1 MPRPAKRRQVDAA
14 LSQPITRFTRVSKA
28 SIPEAPLKKTALSAP
43 SKKRKAAPAEIDE
56 NPRLT
61 RRTISFPPSSDED
74 EVIVSKRACRREQQP
89 EPTPATTKRRRA
101 PAPASRPSKPVSTP
115 KKTRQTKLDSHVKSI
130 PKAEEKNV
138 FPQQL
143 AELVDLHRAFINTF
157 MLHVA
162 HSRSSAPVDVRVIA
176 PNISMAWGKRQVTVE
191 DIQRCIAIQSSARH
205 GYTSPFVVS
214 DYGRGKICVE
224 IDSQQSGTAINEE
237 RLCRQFEESLRH
249 ICTERTM
256 DEMTDVDINFENLSL
271 ADLPKAAIKNKDLG
285 LDANPMLAK
294 GQRTLSSLKSDLA
307 NREQEKQAKQV
318 ALSSNPM
325 LNPDGSKMSLLDRIR
340 LKQLVKDNGP
350 VPPSGPELE
359 RRAALNRVMDV
370 SATLSMMSLS
380 NPVSLPR
387 QAFSMATVMDR
398 LKDSLR
404 MPISKEEATTCIRL
418 LANEVAPEW
427 IRIVALGGRE
437 NVVLQRNMQP
447 VDRVLNERVQK
458 LLG

>member
-1 MPRPAKRRQVDAA
+1 MPRPAKRRQADAG
-14 LSQPITRFTRVSKA
+14 LSQPITRFTRVSKTA
-28 SIPEAPLKKTALSAP
+28 IPEAPLKKAALSAP

-89 EPTPATTKRRRA
+89 EPTPAATRRR
-101 PAPASRPSKPVSTP
+101 PAPRPSKPVSTP
-115 KKTRQTKLDSHVKSI
+115 KKTKQTKLDSHVKPI
-130 PKAEEKNV
+130 PKAEDKNV

-143 AELVDLHRAFINTF
+143 AELVDLHKAFVKTF

-162 HSRSSAPVDVRVIA
+162 HSRSTAPVDVRAIA

-191 DIQRCIAIQSSARH
+191 DIQRCIAIQSSAKY
-205 GYTSPFVVS
+205 GYTSPFIVS

-224 IDSQQSGTAINEE
+224 IDSQHNAAGISED
-237 RLCRQFEESLRH
+237 RLCKQFEESLRH
-249 ICTERTM
+249 ICTERTV
-256 DEMTDVDINFENLSL
+256 DEMTDVDITFENLSL

-307 NREQEKQAKQV
+307 AREQEKQAKQE
-318 ALSSNPM
+318 ALSNNSM

-350 VPPSGPELE
+350 VPPSGPELQ

-370 SATLSMMSLS
+370 SATLSMLSLS

-387 QAFSMATVMDR
+387 QAFSMAAVMDR

-418 LANEVAPEW
+418 LATEVAPEW

>member
-1 MPRPAKRRQVDAA
+1 MPRPAKRRQADAG
-14 LSQPITRFTRVSKA
+14 LSQPITRFTRVSKTA
-28 SIPEAPLKKTALSAP
+28 IPEAPLKKAALSAP

-89 EPTPATTKRRRA
+89 EPTPATTRRR
-101 PAPASRPSKPVSTP
+101 PASRPSKPVSTP

-143 AELVDLHRAFINTF
+143 AELVDLHRAFVTAF

-162 HSRSSAPVDVRVIA
+162 HSRSTAPVDVRSIA

-191 DIQRCIAIQSSARH
+191 DIQRCIAIQSSAKY
-205 GYTSPFVVS
+205 GYTSPFIVS

-224 IDSQQSGTAINEE
+224 IDSQHNAAGINED
-237 RLCRQFEESLRH
+237 RLCKQFEESLRH
-249 ICTERTM
+249 ICTERTV
-256 DEMTDVDINFENLSL
+256 DEMTDVDITFENLSL

-285 LDANPMLAK
+285 LNANPMLAK

-307 NREQEKQAKQV
+307 TREQEKQAKQE
-318 ALSSNPM
+318 ALSNNPM

-350 VPPSGPELE
+350 VPPSGPELQ

-370 SATLSMMSLS
+370 SATLSMLSLS

-387 QAFSMATVMDR
+387 QAFSMAAVMDR

-418 LANEVAPEW
+418 LATEVAPEW

>member
-1 MPRPAKRRQVDAA
+1 
-14 LSQPITRFTRVSKA
+14 
-28 SIPEAPLKKTALSAP
+28 
-43 SKKRKAAPAEIDE
+43 
-56 NPRLT
+56 
-61 RRTISFPPSSDED
+61 
-74 EVIVSKRACRREQQP
+74 
-89 EPTPATTKRRRA
+89 
-101 PAPASRPSKPVSTP
+101 
-115 KKTRQTKLDSHVKSI
+115 
-130 PKAEEKNV
+130 
-138 FPQQL
+138 
-143 AELVDLHRAFINTF
+143 

-162 HSRSSAPVDVRVIA
+162 HSRSTAPVDVRSIA

-191 DIQRCIAIQSSARH
+191 DIQRCIAIQSSAKY
-205 GYTSPFVVS
+205 GYTSPFIVS

-224 IDSQQSGTAINEE
+224 IDSQHNAAGINED
-237 RLCRQFEESLRH
+237 RLCKQFEESLRH
-249 ICTERTM
+249 ICTERTV
-256 DEMTDVDINFENLSL
+256 DEMTDVDITFENLSL

-285 LDANPMLAK
+285 LNANPMLAK

-307 NREQEKQAKQV
+307 TREQEKQTKQE
-318 ALSSNPM
+318 ALSNNPM

-350 VPPSGPELE
+350 VPPSGPELQ

-370 SATLSMMSLS
+370 SATLSMLSLS

-387 QAFSMATVMDR
+387 QAFSMAAVMDR

-418 LANEVAPEW
+418 LATEVAPEW